1 MSYRG
6 VGGAVMSYRGVGGA
20 VMSYSTAFV
29 CAQDAYTDP

>member
-20 VMSYSTAFV
+20 VMSYREWEE
-29 CAQDAYTDP
+29 Q